1 MVKKDLN
8 ILLDTKIF
16 KKVDF
21 WVYFSQKW
29 QDIGKTLMKLNLCLF
44 LIKDDEVLEKYNEI
58 WENVKGSLKKLLDS
72 KPVYNKNL

>member
-1 MVKKDLN
+1 
-8 ILLDTKIF
+8 
-16 KKVDF
+16 
-21 WVYFSQKW
+21 
-29 QDIGKTLMKLNLCLF
+29 MKLNLCLF